1 MKLPLDCFLLL
12 PLDLKV
18 SFLETYFSKDKKE
31 KEHYFKFV
39 THSVVGV
46 SLKLSIKL
54 RLTNTVLHLLI
65 MEGAVKYLL
74 SK

>member
-12 PLDLKV
+12 PLDLKE

-31 KEHYFKFV
+31 KDHYFKFV
-39 THSVVGV
+39 THSAVGV

-54 RLTNTVLHLLI
+54 RLTNTVLRLLI